1 MPRRDAYPKKW
12 PMIPTGRPGEFDQP
26 MTTIEWNGRTRRV
39 EEKLKVLDLEMLGL
53 FPYGPGYRLPDE
65 LLRPHTFLHVT
76 RWPTGESS
84 DLYYLLGVG
93 SYDPTDVTP
102 EVVANRHF
110 KYDPRNNSPVSKE
123 PWLKKGLG
131 GSGDEPSRFVR
142 IQRYDDGGAPR
153 RVPTKHEFIH
163 LNHYGR
169 DRATGEH
176 YYYTL
181 GAVNF
186 VLPMRTAS

>member
-1 MPRRDAYPKKW
+1 MAAYPKKW
-12 PMIPTGRPGEFDQP
+12 PIVRTGPSDYDQP
-26 MTTIEWNGRTRRV
+26 VVTIEWNARAKRV
-39 EEKLKVLDLEMLGL
+39 EEKLKVMDLEMLGI

-65 LLRPHTFLHVT
+65 LLVPHTFLHVT
-76 RWPTGESS
+76 RWPQPTGSS

-110 KYDPRNNSPVSKE
+110 KYDPRNNSPVSRE
-123 PWLKKGLG
+123 PWLKREL
-131 GSGDEPSRFVR
+131 GSGKRSRFVR
-142 IQRYDDGGAPR
+142 IRRHDGKAPG
-153 RVPTKHEFIH
+153 RVPQKHEFIH

-169 DRATGEH
+169 DPATGEH

-186 VLPMRTAS
+186 VLPMSSVAG